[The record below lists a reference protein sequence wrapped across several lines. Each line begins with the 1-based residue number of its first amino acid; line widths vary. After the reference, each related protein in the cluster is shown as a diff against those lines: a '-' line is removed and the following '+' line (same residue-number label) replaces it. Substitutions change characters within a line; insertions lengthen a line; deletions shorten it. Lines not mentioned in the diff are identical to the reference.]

1 MCEEVTYGEF
11 KSHTKDFLKQLITKP
26 SQAKID
32 DFLSNCLKEK
42 GISQGDF
49 VKKLIDGNIVTRKT
63 KVDDGLGEKGSG
75 KPSYSISYKVPAE
88 RFEHK
93 LKKLHISLFEE
104 NLPDDVITEE
114 GGGATSCAFDGAGQ
128 FIQPMNGGMDESG
141 IIRRKTI
148 YMTEEQFNSLM
159 NSLDE
164 ATTTTNAGN
173 YQYDV
178 PFPVDSDDPTMK
190 HNKGKKR
197 GSAENAIGMDRLT
210 EDGNAEADA
219 FERYWE
225 EFEDWMDSYDQ
236 SDYPTSYTNK
246 DIARH
251 FYELGLKNR
260 TLNEEGGYDM
270 STPEGRQGAENWMH
284 YIMSQ
289 EDPAESAAREWAQEN
304 GLDGDENIIRAFAAG
319 VEYGRQY
326 E

>member
-1 MCEEVTYGEF
+1 MQEEVTYGEF
-11 KSHTKDFLKQLITKP
+11 KTHTKDFLKQLITKP
-26 SQAKID
+26 SQAKVD
-32 DFLSNCLKEK
+32 DFLLNCLREK
-42 GISQGDF
+42 GMSQSDF
-49 VKKLIDGNIVTRKT
+49 VKALLSSGVIERKE
-63 KVDDGLGEKGSG
+63 KVDDGLGENGSG
-75 KPSYSISYKVPAE
+75 KPTFSIAYKVPGY

-104 NLPDDVITEE
+104 NVPDGELLE
-114 GGGATSCAFDGAGQ
+114 ATACAGDGAGQ
-128 FIQPMNGGMDESG
+128 FVQPFAPVQ
-141 IIRRKTI
+141 RRTV

-159 NSLDE
+159 NTLDE
-164 ATTTTNAGN
+164 ATTTMNAGN

-210 EDGNAEADA
+210 EDGNTEADA

-270 STPEGRQGAENWMH
+270 GTPEGREGARKWMNS
-284 YIMSQ
+284 MMPQ
-289 EDPAESAAREWAQEN
+289 EDPTGGYADQWVSNNAPDYPDISWDDCYEHMK
-304 GLDGDENIIRAFAAG
+304 RAFIAG

>member
-1 MCEEVTYGEF
+1 MDEEVTYGEF

-32 DFLSNCLKEK
+32 DFLSNCLREK
-42 GISQGDF
+42 GMSQSDF
-49 VKKLIDGNIVTRKT
+49 VRTLLSSGVIERKE
-63 KVDDGLGEKGSG
+63 KVDDGLGENGSG
-75 KPSYSISYKVPAE
+75 KPTFSIVYKVPGY

-104 NLPDDVITEE
+104 NLPGDVITEE

-128 FIQPMNGGMDESG
+128 FIQPMAPVQ
-141 IIRRKTI
+141 RRTI

-210 EDGNAEADA
+210 E
-219 FERYWE
+219 
-225 EFEDWMDSYDQ
+225 S
-236 SDYPTSYTNK
+236 
-246 DIARH
+246 
-251 FYELGLKNR
+251 
-260 TLNEEGGYDM
+260 GGYDM
-270 STPEGRQGAENWMH
+270 STPEGRQGAENWMR

-289 EDPAESAAREWAQEN
+289 EDPTGGYADQWVSNNAPDYPDISRDDCYEYMK
-304 GLDGDENIIRAFAAG
+304 RAFIAG
-319 VEYGRQY
+319 VEYGRENVQ
-326 E
+326 